1 MNKKLPNKYNFLL
14 PYRTKDLVRLGDK
27 SDGGYVIDNSVL
39 KDCKYLI
46 SFGMGENYSFEEDFL
61 KINNNNI
68 YVYDYSVSHIYYQSN
83 IFKALRRILTFRRRT
98 HKLFNLIKYYKN
110 FRTFINKEKV
120 NFFPLKVV
128 KKKFNN
134 NEIDLDLIFKD

>member
-98 HKLFNLIKYYKN
+98 HKLFNLNINISTLSFIK
-110 FRTFINKEKV
+110 
-120 NFFPLKVV
+120 
-128 KKKFNN
+128 
-134 NEIDLDLIFKD
+134 LIFNKINLNIKIGLSML